1 MKRRR
6 DGHQPSTGQSSPWAE
21 GTGPASLCRERP
33 GVQGPGG
40 GGAGGRPA
48 PRVLTSSRLVS
59 RTREEGEGPTQR
71 EGWQGWGRAGPASA
85 AALSFCLSLR
95 PGALPTADSRKFRE
109 GAGKAPR
116 TVLHP
121 PPLRGPG
128 GPDAARPTIPPPLT
142 PASSL
147 ALSGDYVQ
155 GHNSGANVLLQH
167 LQEVPAT
174 WASVSAGTTW
184 LSPCLLELGT
194 GSTDSI

>member
-59 RTREEGEGPTQR
+59 RSREEGEGPTQR

-109 GAGKAPR
+109 EAGKAPR

-128 GPDAARPTIPPPLT
+128 GPDAARPTIPPPPPQP
-142 PASSL
+142 PA
-147 ALSGDYVQ
+147 
-155 GHNSGANVLLQH
+155 
-167 LQEVPAT
+167 
-174 WASVSAGTTW
+174 W
-184 LSPCLLELGT
+184 LSAATTCRDTTAGPTSYSSTYRRSLPLGPQFLQARP
-194 GSTDSI
+194 G